1 LASIAFSW
9 FAAAQPLTTALARVA
24 EPGAVIRDD
33 GQGVVI
39 EVPLT
44 QSVPWRVFTLDQPAR
59 LVVEFSEVVWETVPS
74 LASSTVIEVET
85 GRERPGWSRLVAV
98 LREPLV
104 VDSAEMT
111 VADDGR
117 AMLTIALWPTTAD
130 DFRATVLA
138 PNSDAPS
145 ILSSQSTGF
154 KPLIIALD
162 PGHGGVDP
170 GAQADDLI
178 EADLMLSFA
187 RALKEDLVRE
197 GTFEVILT
205 REDDVFVPLE
215 ERMTRARSAGADV
228 FLSLHAD
235 ALEAD
240 AGSASG
246 MTVYTLS
253 DDVSEAAA
261 RRLAER
267 HAQDDILTGV
277 DLGET
282 EDEIAIILV
291 DLAQRET
298 APRSDALAATLVNG
312 FLAAGLAVNSRPNR
326 HGGFAVLK
334 AADMPSVLIEL
345 GFLSS
350 KEDRERLTSDTWQAE
365 AALAIRTALTGWAEE
380 DALWLLRRH
389 Q

>member
-1 LASIAFSW
+1 
-9 FAAAQPLTTALARVA
+9 
-24 EPGAVIRDD
+24 
-33 GQGVVI
+33 
-39 EVPLT
+39 
-44 QSVPWRVFTLDQPAR
+44 
-59 LVVEFSEVVWETVPS
+59 
-74 LASSTVIEVET
+74 
-85 GRERPGWSRLVAV
+85 
-98 LREPLV
+98 
-104 VDSAEMT
+104 
-111 VADDGR
+111 
-117 AMLTIALWPTTAD
+117 
-130 DFRATVLA
+130 
-138 PNSDAPS
+138 
-145 ILSSQSTGF
+145 
-154 KPLIIALD
+154 
-162 PGHGGVDP
+162 
-170 GAQADDLI
+170 
-178 EADLMLSFA
+178 LSFA
-187 RALKEDLVRE
+187 RALQDELERE
-197 GTFEVILT
+197 GRFDVVLT

-215 ERMTRARSAGADV
+215 QRMTLARAAGADV

-277 DLGET
+277 DLGQT

-312 FLAAGLAVNSRPNR
+312 FLSAGLAVNSRPNR

-350 KEDRERLTSDTWQAE
+350 TKDRARLTSDEWRAE
-365 AALAIRTALTGWAEE
+365 AALAIRTALTDWAHE
-380 DALWLLRRH
+380 DALWMLQRH
-389 Q
+389 R